1 MKVPIAYSLLLSLV
15 VLAAGGPAAAEEDL
29 ERRVNMLESE
39 VRRQGLEI
47 EQIAG
52 WVLLTS
58 ILYGT
63 VFALWAQSRSRSAV
77 GWFLCGLA
85 PGLNVIAAFALLRI
99 NAALNRPSG

>member
-1 MKVPIAYSLLLSLV
+1 MEARSQR
-15 VLAAGGPAAAEEDL
+15 E
-29 ERRVNMLESE
+29 
-39 VRRQGLEI
+39 EI

-63 VFALWAQSRSRSAV
+63 VFAIWAQNRSRSSL